1 MIYHH
6 FKTLGSTSEHLAKM
20 ADDGA
25 PEWTVVTADRQT
37 SGRGRGG
44 KAWWSPEGNLYMSV
58 LLRPEVDPRK
68 LLRLPVTASAA
79 FLSAMG
85 ESGSSLAVKWPNDIL
100 FGGRKMVGILVES
113 RSEGDK
119 VLWAVVGFG
128 VNVERPEDDS
138 PIEIRDRMAFVH
150 EVDEDLEPEDLAERI
165 IRSLKEYSAGLK
177 DERIW
182 DIVRD
187 QWTRRALLNTP
198 YTYWDGGRKL
208 HGIPIRLDVNGGL
221 VMATEDGEFTVYSGE
236 LKDPIQ
242 NSKFKIQD

>member
-6 FKTLGSTSEHLAKM
+6 FQTLPSTNDHLAGM
-20 ADDGA
+20 AETGA
-25 PEWTVVTADRQT
+25 EEWTVVTADRQT

-44 KAWWSPEGNLYMSV
+44 KAWWSPKGNLHMSI

-68 LLRLPVTASAA
+68 LLRLPVMASAA

-100 FGGRKMVGILVES
+100 FDGRKMVGILVES

-128 VNVERPEDDS
+128 VNVKRPEGDS

-150 EVDEDLEPEDLAERI
+150 EVDEDLDQGDLSERI
-165 IRSLKEYSAGLK
+165 IRNMKKYSAGLK
-177 DERIW
+177 EDKIW
-182 DIVRD
+182 DIARD
-187 QWTRRALLNTP
+187 QWTRKALLNTP
-198 YTYWDGGRKL
+198 YTYCDGGRKL
-208 HGIPIRLDVNGGL
+208 EGIPIRLDVNGGL
-221 VMATEDGEFTVYSGE
+221 VMATEDGEITVYSGE
-236 LKDPIQ
+236 IEETAQSPKP
-242 NSKFKIQD
+242 KAP